1 MLNVAPDCIWGYLN
15 IQNFLKGEG
24 EPPLW
29 PLPQA
34 GDQAC
39 SWSPQ
44 TKILPTPEH
53 CMNAVLS
60 NYTWILRTNE
70 TLRQSMT
77 LADTKGNKNFI
88 NDCLS
93 VTCLRSDGPRSRDVA
108 RGGAVGA
115 TAPPFQRRKNVKTV
129 MFLQGILSVLFWS
142 WILVSSVNSII
153 IQGRSRGEQ

>member
-1 MLNVAPDCIWGYLN
+1 MTSNNAKCCTRLHLRV
-15 IQNFLKGEG
+15 LKYSKLSQRGG
-24 EPPLW
+24 GTSPLT
-29 PLPQA
+29 PPQA

-115 TAPPFQRRKNVKTV
+115 TAPPF
-129 MFLQGILSVLFWS
+129 SVEKMLKLLCFCRVFCQCS
-142 WILVSSVNSII
+142 FDLEFSSALLTPS
-153 IQGRSRGEQ
+153 